1 MKSWYMCSLYIAI
14 TACMLISPQSA
25 LANFNAELRDRIEQY
40 APAALS
46 DTTHQRM
53 RMMQFLNEYHTDT
66 SIELR
71 PEISEDSISS
81 ALRFIMAQHANRP
94 AIQKP
99 DYPI

>member
-1 MKSWYMCSLYIAI
+1 MHVDI
-14 TACMLISPQSA
+14 PQSA
-25 LANFNAELRDRIEQY
+25 VANFNAELRDRIEQY

-81 ALRFIMAQHANRP
+81 ALRFITAQR
-94 AIQKP
+94 AIHPPFKKP
-99 DYPI
+99 